1 MRRVIG
7 GLPAPPPAVPNGRC
21 ASLCGGLPA
30 PLAVRKGRCASPPRR
45 RPSTPLLTGLPPRFF
60 RHWRRSAPPPRP
72 AFKKA
77 GENWLESFLGFPTAY
92 AGPPLTGS
100 GGLVL
105 WVGFR
110 GGKRLANGSL
120 GLRKIPASPGGRR
133 RAQSALKE
141 RRPGPPLFCLAAG
154 AALRAAPAC
163 QTPPPPRGRWDFR
176 QRQKKA
182 GQQPG
187 FGSSLPRPPPKKR
200 W

>member
-1 MRRVIG
+1 MG
-7 GLPAPPPAVPNGRC
+7 AASPAHSSPMVAAGRC
-21 ASLCGGLPA
+21 AGGFQ
-30 PLAVRKGRCASPPRR
+30 PLFAVRKGRCASPPRR
-45 RPSTPLLTGLPPRFF
+45 HPSTPLLTGLPPRFF

-141 RRPGPPLFCLAAG
+141 RRPGPPLSVCRETRLCVRHTPGLGHVAAKG
-154 AALRAAPAC
+154 GEYRE
-163 QTPPPPRGRWDFR
+163 R
-176 QRQKKA
+176 Q
-182 GQQPG
+182 GCPG
-187 FGSSLPRPPPKKR
+187 TATWPVF
-200 W
+200 

>member
-1 MRRVIG
+1 MYGGCQPPSRSSQWSLRV
-7 GLPAPPPAVPNGRC
+7 
-21 ASLCGGLPA
+21 
-30 PLAVRKGRCASPPRR
+30 AVRGASSPPRSSQR
-45 RPSTPLLTGLPPRFF
+45 SLRVAAKAASFNSLAHWASASLFPPLAALG
-60 RHWRRSAPPPRP
+60 SAPRP

-141 RRPGPPLFCLAAG
+141 RRPGPPRFCLAAG
-154 AALRAAPAC
+154 AALRAPRPAKRRR
-163 QTPPPPRGRWDFR
+163 PPGDAGIFANA
-176 QRQKKA
+176 KKA
-182 GQQPG
+182 GQRPG

>member
-1 MRRVIG
+1 MYG
-7 GLPAPPPAVPNGRC
+7 GCQPPLPQFPMVVARRC
-21 ASLCGGLPA
+21 AGGFQP
-30 PLAVRKGRCASPPRR
+30 PFAVRKGRCASPPRR

-133 RAQSALKE
+133 RAQSALK
-141 RRPGPPLFCLAAG
+141 RAAARAAALLFGGRGGPAGRPGLPNA
-154 AALRAAPAC
+154 AAPPGTLGFSP
-163 QTPPPPRGRWDFR
+163 TP
-176 QRQKKA
+176 KKA
-182 GQQPG
+182 GQRPG

>member
-1 MRRVIG
+1 MG
-7 GLPAPPPAVPNGRC
+7 AASPPPAVPNGRC
-21 ASLCGGLPA
+21 GSLCGGLPA

-45 RPSTPLLTGLPPRFF
+45 HPSTPLLTGLPPRFF

-120 GLRKIPASPGGRR
+120 GLRKIPASPGGAAAGAKRPEKSGGPGRR
-133 RAQSALKE
+133 SFVWRPRGGPQG
-141 RRPGPPLFCLAAG
+141 RPGPAK
-154 AALRAAPAC
+154 RRR
-163 QTPPPPRGRWDFR
+163 PR
-176 QRQKKA
+176 
-182 GQQPG
+182 
-187 FGSSLPRPPPKKR
+187 
-200 W
+200 

>member
-1 MRRVIG
+1 MYG
-7 GLPAPPPAVPNGRC
+7 GCQPRTQFPNGRC
-21 ASLCGGLPA
+21 GSLCGGLPA

-45 RPSTPLLTGLPPRFF
+45 HPSTPLLTGLPPRFF

-110 GGKRLANGSL
+110 DGKRLANGPL
-120 GLRKIPASPGGRR
+120 GLRKIPASPGGGGGIFANAKKR
-133 RAQSALKE
+133 QGNGPALGH
-141 RRPGPPLFCLAAG
+141 PC
-154 AALRAAPAC
+154 PA
-163 QTPPPPRGRWDFR
+163 RR
-176 QRQKKA
+176 QRNGVSGSGRGGTA
-182 GQQPG
+182 G
-187 FGSSLPRPPPKKR
+187 PK
-200 W
+200 